1 MAVRGALYNDFGMEC
16 NHWLAAKPHAWIGAR
31 LRYTSDS
38 GQQREG
44 TLAMEFILPVSLM
57 SAAMF
62 GLLAL
67 WLAVRTG
74 RARLKAKVGHGDG
87 GDALLARRMRAQLN
101 FVESAPFVLALI
113 VLIDLAGRGDGWLV
127 WVALA
132 YVVGR
137 ILHGIGMDADKAGR
151 PRQVGTG
158 ITLLTLLSLS
168 IVAALVG
175 LRVV

>member
-1 MAVRGALYNDFGMEC
+1 ME
-16 NHWLAAKPHAWIGAR
+16 LV
-31 LRYTSDS
+31 
-38 GQQREG
+38 
-44 TLAMEFILPVSLM
+44 LPVSLT

-74 RARLKAKVGHGDG
+74 RARLKAWVGHGDG

-101 FVESAPFVLALI
+101 FVETAPFVLALI

-132 YVVGR
+132 FVVGR
-137 ILHGIGMDADKAGR
+137 VLHGIGMDADKAGR
-151 PRQVGTG
+151 PRQIGTG
-158 ITLLTLLSLS
+158 VTLLTLLGLS
-168 IVAALVG
+168 IVAVLTG
-175 LRVV
+175 LGVI

>member
-1 MAVRGALYNDFGMEC
+1 ME
-16 NHWLAAKPHAWIGAR
+16 LV
-31 LRYTSDS
+31 
-38 GQQREG
+38 
-44 TLAMEFILPVSLM
+44 LPVSLT

-74 RARLKAKVGHGDG
+74 RARLKARVGHGDG

-101 FVESAPFVLALI
+101 FVETAPFVLALI

-132 YVVGR
+132 FVVGR
-137 ILHGIGMDADKAGR
+137 VLHGIGMDADKAGR
-151 PRQVGTG
+151 PRQIGTG
-158 ITLLTLLSLS
+158 VTLLTLLGLS
-168 IVAALVG
+168 IVAVLTG
-175 LRVV
+175 LGVI

>member
-1 MAVRGALYNDFGMEC
+1 MDFV
-16 NHWLAAKPHAWIGAR
+16 
-31 LRYTSDS
+31 
-38 GQQREG
+38 
-44 TLAMEFILPVSLM
+44 LPVSLT

-74 RARLKAKVGHGDG
+74 RARLKARVGHGDG

-101 FVESAPFVLALI
+101 FVETAPFVLALI

-132 YVVGR
+132 FVIGR
-137 ILHGIGMDADKAGR
+137 VLHGIGMDAKKAGR
-151 PRQVGTG
+151 PRQIGTG
-158 ITLLTLLSLS
+158 ITLVTLLGLS
-168 IVAALVG
+168 IVAVLVG
-175 LRVV
+175 LRVI

>member
-1 MAVRGALYNDFGMEC
+1 ME
-16 NHWLAAKPHAWIGAR
+16 LV
-31 LRYTSDS
+31 
-38 GQQREG
+38 
-44 TLAMEFILPVSLM
+44 LPVSLT

-74 RARLKAKVGHGDG
+74 RARLKARVGHGDG

-101 FVESAPFVLALI
+101 FVETAPFVLALI

-132 YVVGR
+132 FVVGR
-137 ILHGIGMDADKAGR
+137 VLHGIGMDADKAGR
-151 PRQVGTG
+151 PRQIGTA
-158 ITLLTLLSLS
+158 ITLLTLLGLS
-168 IVAALVG
+168 IVAVLTG
-175 LRVV
+175 LGVI

>member
-1 MAVRGALYNDFGMEC
+1 ME
-16 NHWLAAKPHAWIGAR
+16 LV
-31 LRYTSDS
+31 
-38 GQQREG
+38 
-44 TLAMEFILPVSLM
+44 LPVSLT

-74 RARLKAKVGHGDG
+74 RARLKARVGHGDG

-101 FVESAPFVLALI
+101 FVETAPFVLALI

-132 YVVGR
+132 FVVGR
-137 ILHGIGMDADKAGR
+137 VLHGIGMDADTPHKARMIG
-151 PRQVGTG
+151 VLVTM
-158 ITLLTLLSLS
+158 LTLIGLA
-168 IVAALVG
+168 VYAALTAARIV
-175 LRVV
+175 